1 MAEHNL
7 EAPVLGIAWDG
18 TGYGPD
24 GTVWGGEFFHVNKTS
39 FTRTAHLFTFPL
51 PGGEQAVRQPRR
63 ASLGLLYE
71 IFGDA
76 VFEMQD
82 FAPIQAFS
90 PQELGVLKTML
101 VKRINT
107 PLTSSAGRLFD
118 AVASIL
124 GLRQQ
129 SGFEGQAAMELEFAI
144 SDVETDEFYNFEIK
158 RDGEPGIVDWRP
170 MILALLDD
178 LHTQVPVKLISAKFH
193 NTLVEMMVAVARRV
207 GEESV
212 VVTGGCFQNKYLTER
227 AIRRLRSEGFCP
239 FWHRQIPP
247 NDGGIALGQVLA
259 VSRMQVKE

>member
-76 VFEMQD
+76 VFEMQEL
-82 FAPIQAFS
+82 APVQAFS
-90 PQELGVLKTML
+90 TQELGVLKTML
-101 VKRINT
+101 VKKINT

-124 GLRQQ
+124 GLRHRA
-129 SGFEGQAAMELEFAI
+129 SFEGQAAMDLEFAI
-144 SDVETDEFYNFEIK
+144 KGVETNEFYNFEIQQ
-158 RDGEPGIVDWRP
+158 DGEQGVVNWRP
-170 MILALLDD
+170 TILALLDD
-178 LHTQVPVKLISAKFH
+178 LRTQVPVKVISAKFH
-193 NTLVEMMVAVARRV
+193 NTLVEMIVAVARRV
-207 GEESV
+207 GEERV
-212 VVTGGCFQNKYLTER
+212 VLTGGCFQNKYLTER
-227 AIRRLRSEGFCP
+227 AICRLRDEGFRP
-239 FWHRQIPP
+239 FWHQLIPP

-259 VSRMQVKE
+259 VSRMQGKE